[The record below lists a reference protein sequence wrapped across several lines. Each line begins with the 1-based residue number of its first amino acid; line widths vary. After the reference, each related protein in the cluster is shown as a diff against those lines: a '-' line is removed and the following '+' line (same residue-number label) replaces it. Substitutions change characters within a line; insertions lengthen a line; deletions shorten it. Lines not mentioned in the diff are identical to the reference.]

1 MDKRRLREH
10 ARKEILQYA
19 KGHCNARTADA
30 YAFTL
35 NNGYLYSGEYMW
47 MGETVDY
54 DHYDGYV
61 YLRTEDIHLLDE
73 GDEVTI
79 GLNPMKVR
87 KNEI

>member
-1 MDKRRLREH
+1 MDNRKLREGT
-10 ARKEILQYA
+10 RQEILRYA
-19 KGHCNARTADA
+19 EGTFNARTADA

-35 NNGYLYSGEYMW
+35 NNSYLNSGEYMW

-54 DHYDGYV
+54 DRFDGYV
-61 YLRTEDIHLLDE
+61 YLHTEDIHLLDE